1 MVLYPDKLK
10 VSKSM
15 EQSVRNRG
23 YLVLFDHDFSSVIR
37 RCARIPRKNQDG
49 TWITPEMED
58 AYIRLH
64 RKGYAHSAETYLHD
78 RLAGGLYGVSLG
90 GIFFG
95 ESMYQEERDASKVAL
110 FHLVQR
116 LKEWH
121 FDLID
126 VQQSTGH
133 MRRLGAEDISR
144 KDFLRI
150 LKISLEKK
158 TRRGNWGE

>member
-1 MVLYPDKLK
+1 
-10 VSKSM
+10 
-15 EQSVRNRG
+15 
-23 YLVLFDHDFSSVIR
+23 
-37 RCARIPRKNQDG
+37 
-49 TWITPEMED
+49 MED

-78 RLAGGLYGVSLG
+78 RLVGGLYGVSLG

-95 ESMYQEERDASKVAL
+95 ESMFREERDASKVAL

-116 LKEWH
+116 LKEWN

-126 VQQSTGH
+126 VQQSTEH
-133 MRRLGAEDISR
+133 MHSLGAGEISR

-150 LKISLEKK
+150 LGRSLKK
-158 TRRGNWGE
+158 PTVRGNWGI